1 MIGIVLCLFSCYK
14 YLEFPCFIYEKCII
28 SLGVMSAVGENH
40 RQLNYSLIVCGENH
54 VKIM

>member
-28 SLGVMSAVGENH
+28 CLGVISAV
-40 RQLNYSLIVCGENH
+40 GENH